1 MTPGEVKF
9 LIKKNNILND
19 VDIPCFLNI
28 LIVCNHKSKVNK
40 DWLPDFGALF
50 STTPT
55 TTTTVLWPSKITP
68 QKQNYLNNY
77 DN

>member
-28 LIVCNHKSKVNK
+28 LIVCNRKSKVNK

-55 TTTTVLWPSKITP
+55 TTTVLWPSKSIP